1 MSDPQRGA
9 YTPQQEVP
17 LQFDPR
23 SPASRRPMPMA
34 LIASGTLLVVL
45 VAAVAMYYSR
55 GVRGDNEPPRPV
67 GEPVAVMK
75 SAPAA
80 AAQPNDP
87 SAGIDVAAPQNVPGQ
102 MPVFAA
108 APETPKPRPAPSA
121 PTRLTVQTLSAGD
134 MNKPA
139 GAPAALAAAKSVPAA
154 APAPAK
160 PVAVAASAS
169 STTNSVESISELP
182 AAPGPKAAAA
192 KTVVAKTVV
201 AKSAAAKPVA
211 ATAAAPVLTAKA
223 AVAKPVAPAKLAA
236 AAPAGGVRVQIG
248 AFSSAALA
256 DKGYSDVSTLL
267 SGSMSG
273 HAKHVEPVD
282 KDGSTLY
289 RTSVTGFSDRA
300 SAAAFCDALKAK
312 GKICFV
318 KS

>member
-9 YTPQQEVP
+9 YTPPQDVP

-45 VAAVAMYYSR
+45 IAAVAMYYSR

-67 GEPVAVMK
+67 GEPVAALK

-80 AAQPNDP
+80 GAQPNDP
-87 SAGIDVAAPQNVPGQ
+87 SAGVDVYAAQNVPGKA
-102 MPVFAA
+102 PVFAA
-108 APETPKPRPAPSA
+108 APELPKPRPLPAPA
-121 PTRLTVQTLSAGD
+121 QKLTVQSMTAGE
-134 MNKPA
+134 MNKPEA
-139 GAPAALAAAKSVPAA
+139 PPAPVIAAAAPAKAPVVKLAPAPVVAAQVESAAPAKAQVAAKSV
-154 APAPAK
+154 
-160 PVAVAASAS
+160 AVEKTT
-169 STTNSVESISELP
+169 TTNVAKNTTIDKS
-182 AAPGPKAAAA
+182 AKAAAA
-192 KTVVAKTVV
+192 KTVVAST
-201 AKSAAAKPVA
+201 A
-211 ATAAAPVLTAKA
+211 ATETK
-223 AVAKPVAPAKLAA
+223 AA
-236 AAPAGGVRVQIG
+236 AAAGGVRVQIG

-256 DKGYSDVSTLL
+256 DKGFSDVAALL
-267 SGSMSG
+267 PGSMSG

-300 SAAAFCDALKAK
+300 AAVAFCEALKAK

>member
-1 MSDPQRGA
+1 MSDQQRGA

-45 VAAVAMYYSR
+45 IAAVAMYYSR

-80 AAQPNDP
+80 TAQPSDP

-102 MPVFAA
+102 IPVFAA
-108 APETPKPRPAPSA
+108 APEAVKPRPAPSA

-134 MNKPA
+134 MNKA
-139 GAPAALAAAKSVPAA
+139 AA
-154 APAPAK
+154 APVALAVAKPLPVPVAHVPAK
-160 PVAVAASAS
+160 TVAVASSAS
-169 STTNSVESISELP
+169 STTNTVESISELP
-182 AAPGPKAAAA
+182 AAPAPKVAVAR
-192 KTVVAKTVV
+192 TVVAKPAV
-201 AKSAAAKPVA
+201 AKPVA
-211 ATAAAPVLTAKA
+211 VAAAPALTAKA
-223 AVAKPVAPAKLAA
+223 AVAKPAAPVKTAA
-236 AAPAGGVRVQIG
+236 ATSAGAVRVQIG

-256 DKGYSDVSTLL
+256 DKGYSDVSALL

-300 SAAAFCDALKAK
+300 SATAFCDALKAK